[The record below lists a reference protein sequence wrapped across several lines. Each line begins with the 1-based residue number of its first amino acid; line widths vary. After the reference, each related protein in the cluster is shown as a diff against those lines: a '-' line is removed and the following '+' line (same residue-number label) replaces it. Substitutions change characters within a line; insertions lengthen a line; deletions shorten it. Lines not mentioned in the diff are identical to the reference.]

1 MNLLGKVLDKE
12 FWIEVR
18 EKDCYAKFREKYLE
32 RWAEECEGAPIS
44 SLKYSD
50 WCEFWK
56 SGQRIE
62 RNYFGARQQLMAA
75 VFLSLIYPE
84 EEKYILRVMDQ
95 LYAIC
100 NEYTWCVPAHY
111 GPLMEGNRNKIDLF
125 AAETALGLAEIY
137 LLLEDRLDD
146 FIKMRIREELDKR
159 VINSMRETAQF
170 GFETMSNNWSSVCTA
185 SVAGTVMLLYP
196 ECFEEFKPRFDAAME
211 VFLSGYRDDGICLE
225 GASYWGYGF
234 GFFCIYAEMVKKFTD
249 GAIDYFARDKV
260 KRIATFMQKTFL
272 SGSACVSFSDGGRT
286 GGFNVGLL
294 HKLKSIYPDDMVLY
308 KTEFSTKR
316 DGCARFAMAL
326 MTIDWFSEDYYNNP
340 EDAVVD
346 MTFFAEESEWF
357 IRRTPNYG
365 FAAKGGHN
373 REPHNHN
380 DIGSFIYAKS
390 GEQVLMDLGP
400 GAYTKQYFS
409 GERYKTFQA
418 CSRGH
423 SVPIIGGQYQTNG
436 ISYRAKDVRYE
447 NGVFSMD
454 IAKAYPIEDLKSLK
468 RSFTP
473 MEKGVS
479 LTDVFD
485 YIGEG
490 VITERFVT
498 LHEPRALD
506 GYIEIVDARLYYD
519 KAVAEPYITEEVL
532 SSGTICYLINFDL
545 PSGTT
550 TFQMTIE

>member
-1 MNLLGKVLDKE
+1 MNLLGRVLEKE
-12 FWIEVR
+12 FWVEVR
-18 EKDCYAKFREKYLE
+18 EKECYSKFREKYLE
-32 RWAEECEGAPIS
+32 RWTEECEDAPIS

-56 SGQRIE
+56 SGKRIE

-84 EEKYILRVMDQ
+84 EEKYLIRAMDQ

-100 NEYTWCVPAHY
+100 NEFTWCVPAHY
-111 GPLMEGNRNKIDLF
+111 GRPEEGNPNKIDLF

-137 LLLEDRLDD
+137 LLLEDRLDN
-146 FIKMRIREELDKR
+146 FIKMRIRAELEKR
-159 VINSMRETAQF
+159 IVNSMREVPQF
-170 GFETMSNNWSSVCTA
+170 GFETMSNNWSAVCTA
-185 SVAGTVMLLYP
+185 SVAGTVMLLFP
-196 ECFEEFKPRFDAAME
+196 ECYEEFKPRFDAAIE
-211 VFLSGYRDDGICLE
+211 LFLSGYRDDGICLE

-234 GFFCIYAEMVKKFTD
+234 GFFCIYADMINKFTG
-249 GAIDYFARDKV
+249 GAVDYFAREKV
-260 KRIATFMQKTFL
+260 GRIATFMQKTFL

-326 MTIDWFSEDYYNNP
+326 MTVSWFSEDYYNNP
-340 EDAVVD
+340 EDALVD

-357 IRRTPNYG
+357 IRRTPKYG
-365 FAAKGGHN
+365 FAAKGGNN

-380 DIGSFIYAKS
+380 DLGSFIYAKS
-390 GEQVLMDLGP
+390 GDQVLMDLGP

-423 SVPIIGGQYQTNG
+423 SVPIIGGEYQVSG
-436 ISYRAKDVRYE
+436 LSHRAEDVRYE
-447 NGVFSMD
+447 GGVFSMD
-454 IAKAYPIEDLKSLK
+454 IAKGYATEELRSL
-468 RSFTP
+468 RRAFTP
-473 MEKGVS
+473 MENGVAM
-479 LTDVFD
+479 TDVFD
-485 YIGEG
+485 YTGEG
-490 VITERFVT
+490 VLTERFVT
-498 LHEPRALD
+498 MHEPKVCD
-506 GYIEIVDARLYYD
+506 GYIEIADAKLYFD
-519 KAVAEPYITEEVL
+519 KATAPYITEEVL
-532 SSGTICYLINFDL
+532 SSGAVCYLINFDL
-545 PSGTT
+545 PKGVNKFSI
-550 TFQMTIE
+550 TIE